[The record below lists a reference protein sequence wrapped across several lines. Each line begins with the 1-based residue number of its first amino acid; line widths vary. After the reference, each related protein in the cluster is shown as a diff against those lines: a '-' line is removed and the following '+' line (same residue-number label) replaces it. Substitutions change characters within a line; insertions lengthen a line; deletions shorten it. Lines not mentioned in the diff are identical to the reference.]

1 MIIRTTTGRSFK
13 GVGAYV
19 LHDKGAQSND
29 RVSFTETVNLASSR
43 ENVALAEMIH
53 TATHQKELKRRAGHR
68 ATATSKPVYHMSLSW
83 EVSETPTLAE
93 QMDAAKEA
101 IKSLGLS
108 DRQAMIVGHTDTD
121 NPHVHVV
128 VNLVCPETGMTA
140 KMGNDR
146 LKLSEWAQEY
156 RRKRGQEH
164 LCQQRQVN
172 NARRKQ
178 GEFVKAQ
185 NMTRA
190 EYNAWKKAE
199 GAKIWDEYRADRDQ
213 AFKSR
218 KGQYD
223 ALWDQ
228 KNNRMA
234 ARKAEIKQLYKPY
247 WRDLY
252 KAQRQELK
260 EFDNHLVAR
269 LKFALHESKQ
279 GKVAGLFQ
287 ALTKDQK
294 QRKELTDHHEDV
306 RRGLADRVK
315 SSIAD
320 AGREVTKAW
329 KYDRDQLKTQHNQ
342 DDQARLERTREKSD
356 ALKQGDYKTSRY
368 EFERNQDRRKKAN
381 KLKRDTTDAFGTE
394 RTAGND
400 DATEDNKRNR
410 TSAEIRA
417 EKRARS
423 KGRTRTRSRR
433 IPRE

>member
-1 MIIRTTTGRSFK
+1 MARFSF
-13 GVGAYV
+13 
-19 LHDKGAQSND
+19 
-29 RVSFTETVNLASSR
+29 
-43 ENVALAEMIH
+43 
-53 TATHQKELKRRAGHR
+53 
-68 ATATSKPVYHMSLSW
+68 ATS
-83 EVSETPTLAE
+83 TRA
-93 QMDAAKEA
+93 
-101 IKSLGLS
+101 
-108 DRQAMIVGHTDTD
+108 
-121 NPHVHVV
+121 
-128 VNLVCPETGMTA
+128 
-140 KMGNDR
+140 
-146 LKLSEWAQEY
+146 
-156 RRKRGQEH
+156 
-164 LCQQRQVN
+164 
-172 NARRKQ
+172 
-178 GEFVKAQ
+178 KAQ
-185 NMTRA
+185 H
-190 EYNAWKKAE
+190 
-199 GAKIWDEYRADRDQ
+199 KIKHSGPFLRRDL
-213 AFKSR
+213 AHFYSAIDTC

-269 LKFALHESKQ
+269 LKFALYESTQ

-287 ALTKDQK
+287 ALTKAQK
-294 QRKELTDHHEDV
+294 QRKELIDYHEDV

-315 SSIAD
+315 SSISD
-320 AGREVTKAW
+320 AGREVTKAL
-329 KYDRDQLKTQHNQ
+329 KYDRDQLKAQHKQ
-342 DDQARLERTREKSD
+342 EDQARLERTREKSD

-381 KLKRDTTDAFGTE
+381 KLKRDTTDAFGTD

-417 EKRARS
+417 KKRERS